1 MLAGSLFA
9 PTGPGGFPG
18 DSAAEGSLG
27 PVTPRVR
34 FAPSPTGFLHVGS
47 ARTALF
53 NWLFARSTGGTY
65 VLRVEDTDAERNRPE
80 LTESLLAELEWLGL
94 DWDEGPLYQS
104 ERRDRHREVV
114 EGLLGSGLA
123 YLCDADN
130 TEVEGSSITEGLAVR
145 FRMPAGRSV
154 EFEDVV
160 RGAVSFSTD
169 DLEDFVIWRSNGSP
183 MFLLA
188 NAVDDADMGI
198 THAIRG
204 EDLLSGVPKV
214 LLLLDAMGA
223 PHPTYAHLP
232 LLVNEQRKKLSKRRD
247 DVSIADYRERGY
259 LAEAMVNY
267 LALLGW
273 GPPDDLEIRPLS
285 EIVDVFRIED
295 VNKAAAFFDLK
306 KLEHINA
313 TYLRALPKA
322 EFVERVDPW
331 IGEAAPWAA
340 EMFDKVLFE
349 NMVDLIQEK
358 LRTFSDT
365 PRFVDFLFLDDPV
378 DDADSWDKAMVKGKF
393 AAEILDGAASAF
405 ADCEWSPE
413 VLKEAV
419 LDVGEAI
426 GLKLGKAQAPLRVA
440 VTGRTVGPP
449 LFETMAEFMQRAE
462 VLRRITRARARL

>member
-1 MLAGSLFA
+1 M
-9 PTGPGGFPG
+9 
-18 DSAAEGSLG
+18 
-27 PVTPRVR
+27 TPRVR

-114 EGLLGSGLA
+114 EDLLGRGLA

-130 TEVEGSSITEGLAVR
+130 AEVEGSSITDGMAVR
-145 FRMPAGRSV
+145 FRMPPGRTV
-154 EFEDVV
+154 EFEDIV
-160 RGAVSFSTD
+160 RGGVSFSTD

-214 LLLLDAMGA
+214 LLMLDAIGA

-273 GPPDDLEIRPLS
+273 GPPDDVEVRPLS

-313 TYLRALPKA
+313 TYLRALPRA
-322 EFVERVDPW
+322 EFIERVGPW
-331 IGEAAPWAA
+331 MGEAAPWPT
-340 EMFDKVLFE
+340 ERFDRGVFE
-349 NMVDLIQEK
+349 TMADLIQEK

-378 DDADSWDKAMVKGKF
+378 DDPDSWNKAMVKGKF
-393 AAEILDGAASAF
+393 AAEILDGTAAAF
-405 ADCEWSPE
+405 ADCTWDAE
-413 VLKEAV
+413 VLKDTV
-419 LDVGEAI
+419 MHVGEAV

-449 LFETMAEFMQRAE
+449 LFETMAECMDRAE
-462 VLRRITRARARL
+462 VLRRIARARARL